1 MLRANPLFIPRNH
14 LVEAAIEAAVERD
27 DFVPFETL
35 LDVLARPFEAQP
47 GREDH
52 ARPPAAHERVTATF
66 CGT

>member
-27 DFVPFETL
+27 DLGPFETL
-35 LDVLARPFEAQP
+35 LGVLANPFEDQP

-52 ARPPAAHERVTATF
+52 SRPPAAHERVLATF